1 MAFWALNQAFR
12 AALLS
17 YLTPS
22 RAWLLAIFVLSDKY
36 AGPLGS
42 AALDDALLAEL
53 RRGRELQDAAP
64 SWGIGSQVLWSLRGA
79 AERLERPVCQ
89 IVLLKLAPPGA
100 APGEST
106 PVWLSPTL
114 AAVSLAFVLA
124 RLRDRAAAKSE

>member
-1 MAFWALNQAFR
+1 MDDRDERDASKAL
-12 AALLS
+12 
-17 YLTPS
+17 
-22 RAWLLAIFVLSDKY
+22 
-36 AGPLGS
+36 
-42 AALDDALLAEL
+42 ALDAI
-53 RRGRELQDAAP
+53 LQ
-64 SWGIGSQVLWSLRGA
+64 SRGIGAQVLWSLRGA

-124 RLRDRAAAKSE
+124 RLRDRAASKSE